1 MDVRAALTA
10 RLQDIP
16 GVAQVVVDLDESSGG
31 IHVRLA
37 PGADEDAVLERMR
50 ALLVAYG
57 LRPREGP
64 SLPTGEEEPE
74 TAPEADSDVD
84 EEDRLGVDITI
95 TPIVGGARIE
105 VATEKVRSFRVV
117 KPTPLDVAQ
126 GLADA
131 WCQVVGRVP
140 FEITRVLIDQGDL
153 VVEARDGEEESTGR
167 APIADGWADAVS
179 YAVGRA
185 GGLVGAVP
193 APLAVNS

>member
-31 IHVRLA
+31 IHVRLE
-37 PGADEDAVLERMR
+37 PGADEDAVLEKMR
-50 ALLVAYG
+50 GLLVAYG

-64 SLPTGEEEPE
+64 GVPPEEEVEPPLD
-74 TAPEADSDVD
+74 TAVEADR
-84 EEDRLGVDITI
+84 EGRLGVGVTI
-95 TPIVGGARIE
+95 TPIIGGARVE

-117 KPTPLDVAQ
+117 KPTPLGVAQ

-131 WCQVVGRVP
+131 WCQVVARVP
-140 FEITRVLIDQGDL
+140 FEISEVTIEEGEL
-153 VVEARDGEEESTGR
+153 VVTVRDGDEESIGR
-167 APIADGWADAVS
+167 APIADGWASAVTH
-179 YAVGRA
+179 AVGRA

-193 APLAVNS
+193 PSLAVNS